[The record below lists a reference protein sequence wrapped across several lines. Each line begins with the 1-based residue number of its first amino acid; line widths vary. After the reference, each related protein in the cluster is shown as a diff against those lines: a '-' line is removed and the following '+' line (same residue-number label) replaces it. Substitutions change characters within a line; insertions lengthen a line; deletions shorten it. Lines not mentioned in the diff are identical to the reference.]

1 MRGTI
6 RARFRDGVLEP
17 VDKVNLAEGTNVMV
31 TILEM
36 PSHPDRKAFRRAAGG
51 WKGTINARS
60 LIERIYRDRRVASR
74 PRPRV

>member
-1 MRGTI
+1 MGGTI
-6 RARFRDGVLEP
+6 RARFRDGVLKP

-31 TILEM
+31 TIVEV
-36 PSHPDRKAFRRAAGG
+36 PSYPDRKAFRRAAGG

-60 LIERIYRDRRVASR
+60 LIERIYRDRRVAIR